1 MSIEQ
6 YMTHHV
12 IMVSEGDSLYEAA
25 QLMKQ
30 KNVGAVVV
38 VKNKDTDP
46 TPIDMLTDR
55 DIVIRLLAE
64 DASFKQMTVKQVAT
78 RDVLTVQQNHG
89 VQETIQA
96 LTAKGVRRAPVV
108 DTHNK
113 LIGMVTVD
121 DLLLVIIE
129 ELHCLSGL
137 IKKQIA

>member
-12 IMVSEGDSLYEAA
+12 IMVSEEDSLSKAA
-25 QLMKQ
+25 QLMKE

-78 RDVLTVQQNHG
+78 RDVLTVQQNQG

-113 LIGMVTVD
+113 LIGMITVD

-129 ELHCLSGL
+129 ELHCLSAL